1 MTKKSKLTLIELIF
15 ATDLVKGNNSKD
27 KRSKVLTIPLIF
39 TILEFLSDLTCFM
52 YYLRPV

>member
-27 KRSKVLTIPLIF
+27 KCIGK
-39 TILEFLSDLTCFM
+39 LS
-52 YYLRPV
+52 